1 MEKILC
7 ILMIGI
13 LSIGVVACGSKETST
28 EESKEQT
35 KQEEVNKNTKKETK
49 VEEKKEVKVEDNK
62 KDLGIKVQNIKTL
75 FEKEEIGFKFSNS
88 PLEDGTPR
96 QLGQSAEGKGAAI
109 LELYGKENLSK
120 VYLGVFS
127 ASDSNEHN
135 MFNVTYMLG
144 IIKNVCPEFKDPDK
158 WINSSI
164 KELAENPE
172 KTVTKDL
179 GSKKITMDLKKDM
192 GLFSI
197 NIEPK

>member
-96 QLGQSAEGKGAAI
+96 QLG
-109 LELYGKENLSK
+109 
-120 VYLGVFS
+120 
-127 ASDSNEHN
+127 
-135 MFNVTYMLG
+135 
-144 IIKNVCPEFKDPDK
+144 
-158 WINSSI
+158 
-164 KELAENPE
+164 
-172 KTVTKDL
+172 
-179 GSKKITMDLKKDM
+179 
-192 GLFSI
+192 
-197 NIEPK
+197 